1 MGDIR
6 HGRIRK
12 FEIGDIN
19 KILEIEQQ
27 AFPKTAYSKDLFI
40 EYSKNCPDGFLVI
53 EAPEDVV
60 GYIIFD
66 MKGHIHSTAVE
77 RTHRRKGFGK
87 ILFRHALKCANT
99 QLRLEV
105 RSKNQD
111 AVAFYRKLGMKV
123 VGKIPGYYETDD
135 ALVMVS
141 GQSESGEAFRAD

>member
-1 MGDIR
+1 MDDKG
-6 HGRIRK
+6 HGSIRK

-19 KILEIEQQ
+19 RILEIEQQ

-40 EYSKNCPDGFLVI
+40 EYAKNNPDGFVVI
-53 EAPEDVV
+53 EASEDIV
-60 GYIIFD
+60 GYMIFD
-66 MKGHIHSTAVE
+66 RMGHIHSTAVE
-77 RTHRRKGFGK
+77 RVHRRKGFGK
-87 ILFRHALKCANT
+87 MLFQHALKCANT

-105 RSKNQD
+105 RAKNRD

-141 GQSESGEAFRAD
+141 GNDESG

>member
-1 MGDIR
+1 MGDR
-6 HGRIRK
+6 CHGRIRK
-12 FEIGDIN
+12 FEIGDID

-40 EYSKNCPDGFLVI
+40 EYAENNPDGFFVI
-53 EAPEDVV
+53 EASKDIV

-77 RTHRRKGFGK
+77 RLHRRKGFGK
-87 ILFRHALKCANT
+87 MLFQHALKCANT

-111 AVAFYRKLGMKV
+111 AVAFYRKLGMEV
-123 VGKIPGYYETDD
+123 VGKIPNYYETDD

-141 GQSESGEAFRAD
+141 GHNESG

>member
-1 MGDIR
+1 MAEGV
-6 HGRIRK
+6 HGEIRK
-12 FEIGDIN
+12 FKREDIR

-40 EYSKNCPDGFLVI
+40 EYAENCPDGFVVI
-53 EAPEDVV
+53 EASEEVV

-66 MKGHIHSTAVE
+66 TKGHIHSTAVE

-105 RSKNQD
+105 RAKNNS

-123 VGKIPGYYETDD
+123 VGKIPDYYENDD

-141 GQSESGEAFRAD
+141 EQIEAG